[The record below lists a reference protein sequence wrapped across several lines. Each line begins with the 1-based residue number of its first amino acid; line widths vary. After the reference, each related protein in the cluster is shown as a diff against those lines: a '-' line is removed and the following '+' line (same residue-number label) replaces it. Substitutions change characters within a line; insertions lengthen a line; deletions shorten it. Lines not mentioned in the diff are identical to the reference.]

1 MKATAYLPD
10 GSGPADSGPG
20 TARRFYLPRWQVLAV
35 FAVGCALTMYMWSGL
50 RALVEQRSD
59 ERFGTD
65 VGKLVEQVE
74 TRMQVYAALLAAG
87 AGLHEASEGVTAA
100 EWKVFTDTLNLSERY
115 PGLQG
120 YGYAARVPVDGR
132 LKFEEQQ
139 RRTQGSGFRIRPEGP
154 REESHPIVFLEPQD
168 ERNRKAIGF
177 DLYSEP
183 VRRAAMERA
192 SQFGTVQISAPVK
205 LLWEAG
211 GTQTQPGVLMFHPV
225 YRRAPV
231 SGVKTTAEKDL
242 KGFVYAPFRMHELM
256 NAMVGARPPGFQFTL
271 MDRGGGIG
279 RKEVVLYSH
288 LADKSSGGIRGKSG
302 LERER
307 GFSIAGRVWSI
318 RASAPRDYGAQD
330 SAVEEA
336 GLVVGGAVLSLLLA
350 FIVHML
356 MRTRDK
362 ALALAAGMTSDL
374 EASRRRFERMVAG
387 TSDGTWEYDA
397 QSKKG
402 FLSPRFREIL
412 GFEPVE
418 AVVDGIWVSER
429 AHSEDRR
436 AAVKAFTALKVDG
449 DILDQELRM
458 RMADD
463 TYRWFRVRGRLFKDG
478 RSLVVAGSMSD
489 VNEEHEARF
498 REARLVTVVEMS
510 PDLFMTFDLE
520 GRATYLN
527 AAARRI
533 FGEVAS
539 DSLAGFSVA
548 GMFSQSEVDRVFNE
562 GVPTA
567 YMQDYW
573 EGETELIT
581 AAGEVLPVSQVILS
595 HKNEAGQVEFYSTV
609 MRDISER
616 RLSMQA
622 LTEAQERL
630 QRALDA
636 SRDGIWER
644 DVRTDAFS
652 TSDRLAE
659 ILGYAPDEMPS
670 TREGWRAL
678 NHPDD
683 LPISDASVARLAE
696 TGETVVWDTRMRTK
710 SGEYRWMRRR
720 GRMVR
725 DAHGDPLL
733 TAGTLT
739 DIHESKMA
747 EFSLRELQA
756 RYQRALDGTNDGMW
770 EMDEVTGAFE
780 CSARFCELIGWTV
793 AHAPRDRN
801 AIRNLIHPADVDG
814 HFAAVAVMQSRPG
827 AHSWDIRVRNGEGGY
842 RWQRFRG
849 IATRAPDGSLLL
861 TSGTI
866 SDITEARLAEIELR
880 RHRDN
885 LAHLVEE
892 RTAGLEQAR
901 LDAEASREAAERA
914 NLAKSE
920 FLANMSHELRTPM
933 HAIISFANF
942 GVDKSDRAERDK
954 LLHYFRNIQKSGSRL
969 LSLLNDLLDLSKLEA
984 GKMDMAMAPVNAA
997 ALLADVIVE
1006 AEAFA
1011 QNRNIQLVLE
1021 ADPARLG
1028 VVWDGPRVLQV
1039 IRNLVSN
1046 AVKFSMAD
1054 GRVVI
1059 SAQPVL
1065 LPAGRRAGDPQVPG
1079 IEIRVCDAGIGIPED
1094 ELETVFDKFVQSSK
1108 TKTGAGGTGLGL
1120 AICREIV
1127 LAHQGSIR
1135 AENNPAPQ
1143 PGATFVVLMPVTPSV
1158 ARQSRGAALSQP
1170 QERVEEVK

>member
-1 MKATAYLPD
+1 MKAAAHLPVD
-10 GSGPADSGPG
+10 SGPADSRPG
-20 TARRFYLPRWQVLAV
+20 TTWRFHLPRWPAFAV
-35 FAVGCALTMYMWSGL
+35 FAIGFAMTMYMWSGL
-50 RALVEQRSD
+50 RSLVEQRSD
-59 ERFGTD
+59 ERFGSD
-65 VGKLVEQVE
+65 VRKLVEQVE
-74 TRMQVYAALLAAG
+74 SRMQVYAALLAAG
-87 AGLHEASEGVTAA
+87 AGFHEASDNVTAA

-120 YGYAARVPVDGR
+120 YGYSARVPADGR
-132 LKFEEQQ
+132 LNFEKQQ
-139 RRTQGSGFRIRPEGP
+139 RRIHGNGFRIRPEGS
-154 REESHPIVFLEPQD
+154 REESYAITFLEPRD
-168 ERNRKAIGF
+168 ERNRSAIGF
-177 DLYSEP
+177 DMNSEP

-192 SQFGTVQISAPVK
+192 SQSGAVQISAPVK
-205 LLWEAG
+205 LLWQAG
-211 GTQTQPGVLMFHPV
+211 KEQSQPGVLMYYPV
-225 YRRAPV
+225 YRRAPASRV
-231 SGVKTTAEKDL
+231 QTTAEKDL

-256 NAMVGARPPGFQFTL
+256 DAVVGARPPGFQFTL
-271 MDRGGGIG
+271 MDRGGSID

-288 LADKSSGGIRGKSG
+288 LADKSSGGIRGKGS

-318 RASAPRDYGAQD
+318 RAGAPRDYGAQD
-330 SAVEEA
+330 SAIQEA
-336 GLVVGGAVLSLLLA
+336 GIVVGGVALSTLLA
-350 FIVHML
+350 LVVHML

-362 ALALAAGMTSDL
+362 ALALAAGMTADL

-387 TSDGTWEYDA
+387 TTDGAWEHDLTS
-397 QSKKG
+397 QKS

-412 GFEPVE
+412 GHEPVE
-418 AVVDGIWVSER
+418 ALVDGAWVPER
-429 AHSEDRR
+429 VHPEDRR
-436 AAVKAFTALKVDG
+436 GAVKAFGALRADG
-449 DILDQELRM
+449 DIFDHRLRM

-463 TYRWFRVRGRLFKDG
+463 SYRWFRVRGRLFSDG
-478 RSLVVAGSMSD
+478 MGQVAAGSMSD
-489 VNEEHEARF
+489 INDEHEAQF
-498 REARLVTVVEMS
+498 REARLITVVEMS

-527 AAARRI
+527 AAARKI
-533 FGEVAS
+533 FGEVES
-539 DSLAGFSVA
+539 DSLAGFSVS

-567 YMQDYW
+567 YMKEYW

-595 HKNEAGQVEFYSTV
+595 HKNGAGQVEFYSTV

-630 QRALDA
+630 QRALDG

-644 DVRTDAFS
+644 DVKTDAFS

-659 ILGYAPDEMPS
+659 MLGYAKEDMPRS
-670 TREGWRAL
+670 RSGWRAL

-683 LPISDASVARLAE
+683 MPISDAAVARME
-696 TGETVVWDTRMRTK
+696 MSSESVVWDTRMRTG

-725 DAHGDPLL
+725 DAEGTPLL

-739 DIHESKMA
+739 DIHDAKMA
-747 EFSLRELQA
+747 EFSLQELQA
-756 RYQRALDGTNDGMW
+756 RYQRALDGSNDGLW
-770 EMDEVTGAFE
+770 EMDEVARTFI
-780 CSARFCELIGWTV
+780 CSPRFCELVGWTREK
-793 AHAPRDRN
+793 APRTRDDMRG
-801 AIRNLIHPADVDG
+801 LIHPEDLSHHLAS
-814 HFAAVAVMQSRPG
+814 VALMQSIPA
-827 AHSWDIRVRNGEGGY
+827 AHSWDVRFRNDEGGY
-842 RWQRFRG
+842 RWVRFRG
-849 IATRAPDGSLLL
+849 IASRAPDGLLLL

-866 SDITEARLAEIELR
+866 SDIHDARLAEIELR
-880 RHRDN
+880 QHRDN
-885 LAHLVEE
+885 LARLVEE

-933 HAIISFANF
+933 HAIISFASF

-969 LSLLNDLLDLSKLEA
+969 LALLNDLLDLSKLEA

-997 ALLADVIVE
+997 TLLADAIAE

-1011 QNRNIQLVLE
+1011 QNRAVQLVLE
-1021 ADPARLG
+1021 ADPARLS
-1028 VVWDGPRVLQV
+1028 VNWDGPRVLQV
-1039 IRNLVSN
+1039 VRNLISN
-1046 AVKFSMAD
+1046 AVKFSLAD
-1054 GRVVI
+1054 GKVTI
-1059 SAQPVL
+1059 SAQCVV

-1079 IEIRVCDAGIGIPED
+1079 IEIRVRDAGIGIPED
-1094 ELETVFDKFVQSSK
+1094 ELETVFDKFVQSST

-1120 AICREIV
+1120 AICREII

-1143 PGATFVVLMPVTPSV
+1143 SGTTFVVLMPVFPAA
-1158 ARQSRGAALSQP
+1158 ARQSRDVASSQP
-1170 QERVEEVK
+1170 QERVEEMR

>member
-1 MKATAYLPD
+1 MSD
-10 GSGPADSGPG
+10 GIRKPVEGSALEG
-20 TARRFYLPRWQVLAV
+20 TARGAARPWQQWPVVVIVLLGAV
-35 FAVGCALTMYMWSGL
+35 TTAALTV
-50 RALVEQRSD
+50 ALMQENLEQSKRQFR
-59 ERFGTD
+59 ED
-65 VGKLVEQVE
+65 VTHLANRIQGRME
-74 TRMQVYAALLAAG
+74 TYASVLGAG
-87 AGLHEASEGVTAA
+87 AGLFVASSHVGRDEWRTFVSTVNLQGNYPGIQGVG
-100 EWKVFTDTLNLSERY
+100 FSERLT
-115 PGLQG
+115 PGLSVVDYQMRVA
-120 YGYAARVPVDGR
+120 AARDENFV
-132 LKFEEQQ
+132 L
-139 RRTQGSGFRIRPEGP
+139 RTAKGTTPE
-154 REESHPIVFLEPQD
+154 HAIVYLEPED
-168 ERNRKAIGF
+168 ARNRLAIGF
-177 DLYSEP
+177 DMSSEP
-183 VRRAAMERA
+183 VRRAAMADAAATGEMRL
-192 SQFGTVQISAPVK
+192 SGPVTLVQ
-205 LLWEAG
+205 EQAG
-211 GTQTQPGVLMFHPV
+211 GRPQPGVLMYVPV
-225 YRRAPV
+225 YERGYVAPERV
-231 SGVKTTAEKDL
+231 SGAERAARL
-242 KGFVYAPFRMHELM
+242 RGYVYAPFRMHDLVNTVLGERNPEFSFSLTDRPGEAAAAQELFHY
-256 NAMVGARPPGFQFTL
+256 GALSSPGGDTMRIAQGISIGGRVWVLEALAAPRYAGGSGFAQEIGVAI
-271 MDRGGGIG
+271 GGGLVTILLAWIA
-279 RKEVVLYSH
+279 VVTVR
-288 LADKSSGGIRGKSG
+288 ARDQAVM
-302 LERER
+302 
-307 GFSIAGRVWSI
+307 IAGR
-318 RASAPRDYGAQD
+318 
-330 SAVEEA
+330 
-336 GLVVGGAVLSLLLA
+336 
-350 FIVHML
+350 
-356 MRTRDK
+356 
-362 ALALAAGMTSDL
+362 MTIEL
-374 EASRRRFERMVAG
+374 EFSRRRFERMVAG
-387 TSDGTWEYDA
+387 TTDGAWEHDMTSQ
-397 QSKKG
+397 QS

-412 GFEPVE
+412 GFEAVE
-418 AVVDGIWVSER
+418 VLVAGLWVGER
-429 AHSEDRR
+429 VHPEDRR
-436 AAVKAFTALKVDG
+436 AAVKAFGAMKSDG
-449 DILDQELRM
+449 DIFDQRLRM

-463 TYRWFRVRGRLFKDG
+463 SYRWFRVRGRLFIDG
-478 RSLVVAGSMSD
+478 NGAVAAGSMSD
-489 VNEEHEARF
+489 INEEQESRF
-498 REARLVTVVEMS
+498 REARLLQVVEMS
-510 PDLFMTFDLE
+510 PDLLMTFDLE
-520 GRATYLN
+520 GCATYLN
-527 AAARRI
+527 TAARRI
-533 FGEVAS
+533 FGEIAS
-539 DSLAGFSVA
+539 DSLAGFSVS

-567 YMQDYW
+567 YMQDHW

-581 AAGEVLPVSQVILS
+581 AAGEVMPVSQVIVS

-616 RLSMQA
+616 RLSMRA
-622 LTEAQERL
+622 LSEAQERL

-659 ILGYAPDEMPS
+659 ILGYAPDEMPRS
-670 TREGWRAL
+670 RKGWRAL

-683 LPISDASVARLAE
+683 MPVSDASVARLSE
-696 TGETVVWDTRMRTK
+696 TSETVVWDTRMLTK
-710 SGEYRWMRRR
+710 AGEYRWMRRR

-733 TAGTLT
+733 TTGTLT

-756 RYQRALDGTNDGMW
+756 RYQRALDGANDGIW

-780 CSARFCELIGWTV
+780 CSARFCELIGWTA
-793 AHAPRDRN
+793 AHAPRDRTTM
-801 AIRNLIHPADVDG
+801 RDLIHPADVKS
-814 HFAAVAVMQSRPG
+814 HFASVAAMQAMSG
-827 AHSWDIRVRNGEGGY
+827 AHCWDVRLRNGEGGY

-866 SDITEARLAEIELR
+866 SDITDARLAEIELR

-885 LAHLVEE
+885 LAQLVEE

-901 LDAEASREAAERA
+901 LDAESSREAAERA

-997 ALLADVIVE
+997 ALLADAMVE

-1011 QNRNIQLVLE
+1011 QNRNVQLVLE
-1021 ADPARLG
+1021 ADPGQLG

-1039 IRNLVSN
+1039 IRNLISN

-1079 IEIRVCDAGIGIPED
+1079 IEIRVCDAGIGIPEE

-1120 AICREIV
+1120 AICREII

-1143 PGATFVVLMPVTPSV
+1143 PGATFVVLMPVSPSA
-1158 ARQSRGAALSQP
+1158 ARQSRDAVSNQP
-1170 QERVEEVK
+1170 QEPVEEVK